1 MPSRPINTPWVIAFD
16 LALLHK
22 YPYSNFLL
30 QLGQIAV
37 DRAAPQDEMAN
48 SPYMTSASLSSIP
61 TGGAGGPM
69 RGSNGP
75 LGGGGYGNLPGN
87 LEFNSGVSSF
97 SLSGCQF
104 LKMFSLFFGPW

>member
-1 MPSRPINTPWVIAFD
+1 M
-16 LALLHK
+16 
-22 YPYSNFLL
+22 

-87 LEFNSGVSSF
+87 LEFNSGVSTPHI
-97 SLSGCQF
+97 SGCQF
-104 LKMFSLFFGPW
+104 PNILSLFFGLY